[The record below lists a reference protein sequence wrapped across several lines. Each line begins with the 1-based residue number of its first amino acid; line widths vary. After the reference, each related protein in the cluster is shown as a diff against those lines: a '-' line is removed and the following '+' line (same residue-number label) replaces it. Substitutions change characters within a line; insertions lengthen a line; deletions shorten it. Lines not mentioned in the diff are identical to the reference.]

1 MMSVDFLNESYLA
14 VAESVPRA
22 RRALSEF
29 AASAG
34 VERDQ
39 MDAICLAASEAVTNA
54 VVHAYDER
62 PGMIHVTAALA
73 ADEMWVLIADDG
85 RGMRAYADTPGL
97 GMGLALIANA
107 ADGLVVLRRSSGG
120 TELRMRFGIG
130 DVEDSTIAQFRG
142 SLASA
147 AAPA

>member
-1 MMSVDFLNESYLA
+1 
-14 VAESVPRA
+14 
-22 RRALSEF
+22 
-29 AASAG
+29 
-34 VERDQ
+34 
-39 MDAICLAASEAVTNA
+39 
-54 VVHAYDER
+54 
-62 PGMIHVTAALA
+62 MIA
-73 ADEMWVLIADDG
+73 
-85 RGMRAYADTPGL
+85 ADTPGL